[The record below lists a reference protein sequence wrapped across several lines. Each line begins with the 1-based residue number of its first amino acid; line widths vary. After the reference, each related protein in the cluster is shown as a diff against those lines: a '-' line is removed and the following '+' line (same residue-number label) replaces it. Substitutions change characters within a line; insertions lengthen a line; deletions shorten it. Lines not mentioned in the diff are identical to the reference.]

1 MQREGND
8 VKYGAF
14 QSPFAHPGDDNM
26 LQQDVIVAESKTQD
40 EVLRERQAHA
50 ERTGRVI
57 EVDNS
62 DDDFHEL
69 PSKLLAADHR

>member
-1 MQREGND
+1 
-8 VKYGAF
+8 
-14 QSPFAHPGDDNM
+14 M

-69 PSKLLAADHR
+69 PSKLLRVFKSKNGWVSVNP